1 MMEPKVMILLGSA
14 SDFVI
19 AEKAIGILEAMK
31 IPYDLRVASAHRT
44 HQKVKNIVT
53 ESTENGV
60 EVFIGIA
67 GLSAHLP
74 GIIAANTHKPVV
86 AVPVEVKLSGLDA
99 LFATVQMPLG
109 APVATVGVD
118 RGENGAIMAS
128 QIIGI
133 HDKEVRENLSAM
145 RKEFFFKVD
154 KDEEELEGKLTGL
167 YYSRRSFNGNLSE
180 DYACETPDDVL
191 SGSEANLSKS
201 AALSESE
208 NILAESGGVI
218 NSSENDS
225 THSQNSAEISN
236 LDINDLTSTEVAVI
250 AGSYSDI
257 KVAKKATMF
266 LDKMNISHDSVVISP
281 IRNPVKF
288 EAYMD
293 QMEDVKLFIAISGLS
308 AHVTGAVAAY
318 TEKPVIGV
326 PCSIRLGGVDA
337 LFSMV
342 NMPPGVPVATMGIDA
357 GGNAALL
364 AAEMLGIGNERVKD
378 NLLRFKG
385 NINCKR

>member
-1 MMEPKVMILLGSA
+1 MDPKVMILLGSA
-14 SDFVI
+14 SDFPI
-19 AEKAIGILEAMK
+19 ADKAINILETMQ

-53 ESTENGV
+53 ESTKKGV
-60 EVFIGIA
+60 KVFMGIA

-86 AVPVEVKLSGLDA
+86 GVPVEVKLGGLDA
-99 LFATVQMPLG
+99 LFASVQMPLG

-118 RGENGAIMAS
+118 RGENGAILAS

-133 HDKEVRENLSAM
+133 HNKDVRDNLSSM
-145 RKEFFFKVD
+145 RREFFFKVD
-154 KDEEELEGKLTGL
+154 KDEEKLEDKLKGD
-167 YYSRRSFNGNLSE
+167 YYSRDSFINQ
-180 DYACETPDDVL
+180 PDDNKSEV
-191 SGSEANLSKS
+191 SEADFDDQ
-201 AALSESE
+201 
-208 NILAESGGVI
+208 SG
-218 NSSENDS
+218 E
-225 THSQNSAEISN
+225 
-236 LDINDLTSTEVAVI
+236 LDVAII

-257 KVAKKATMF
+257 KVAKKTTTF
-266 LDKMNISHDSVVISP
+266 LDKMGITYDSVVVSP
-281 IRNPVKF
+281 IRNPENF
-288 EAYMD
+288 EAYMG

-308 AHVTGAVAAY
+308 AHVTGAVVAY

-326 PCSIRLGGVDA
+326 PCSIKLDGLDA

-364 AAEMLGIGNERVKD
+364 AAEMLAEGNKQIA
-378 NLLRFKG
+378 NNILSFKG